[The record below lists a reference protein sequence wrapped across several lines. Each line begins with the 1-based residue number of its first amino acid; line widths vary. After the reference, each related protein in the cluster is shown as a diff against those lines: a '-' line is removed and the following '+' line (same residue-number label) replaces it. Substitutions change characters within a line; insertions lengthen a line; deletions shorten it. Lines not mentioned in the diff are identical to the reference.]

1 MRKIKTGV
9 AAASIVTLCLLGNE
23 IADSAPGA
31 GPGDWS
37 LRGGPGEIALA
48 GPSMIAQ
55 SPTNLFDVHSLRTG
69 NPVLPEPGGRPPAAL
84 LRPTMTDIGDLVLSG
99 RPALD
104 NVVTGSVA
112 PRIIFDSAI
121 RTSIDGNGGPAE
133 AGEDVYGALDRAGR
147 DAEMESYTRLAAFAA
162 NAGRRSMI
170 ASEKAGRAH
179 NGLLA
184 ALAGLFHSSSG
195 IAAAEAQSR
204 ATSEKPIQAAALS
217 RPVLSATIDAGAD
230 VGVGQGGS
238 RTSTTALS
246 AGLQAEQT
254 LFDGFRMQN
263 SLRSARMEAMRGRAS
278 ADSTI
283 RAIAMDAIGAY
294 TDLLY
299 ADNLVALQKTNRD
312 FANSQLR
319 IVQLR
324 FDLGEGTLGE
334 LSYARAQAL
343 SAIADL
349 ETAKGAYD
357 DARAKYE
364 RVFEAAPGKITP
376 IPATNRCLPSSM
388 EAAVALG
395 LHKAPEIAEARADAN
410 KAMYDF
416 RVAEGSRLPT
426 IKLTASVNG
435 DSSLGRTVSNGLPGV
450 NLSRTS
456 DLSASAGVKLTVP
469 LYDGGNT
476 KSVIREARETYYQKK
491 YNSDYVAR
499 EIEKNIRSAY
509 IAMDVA
515 RQNLTTTKNQY
526 QSISKFFYA
535 TIREYEIGEKN
546 LNDIYDAQYQKV
558 SVEDRILLSER
569 DFLTQAYIVQMFS
582 GCI

>member
-1 MRKIKTGV
+1 MRIQKTGV

-23 IADSAPGA
+23 VADSAPGA
-31 GPGDWS
+31 VAEDWS
-37 LRGGPGEIALA
+37 LRGGPDVVALADSLAIAL
-48 GPSMIAQ
+48 PSKT
-55 SPTNLFDVHSLRTG
+55 PFDVHSLRTG
-69 NPVLPEPGGRPPAAL
+69 NPALPEPGGRLPTAL
-84 LRPTMTDIGDLVLSG
+84 LRPTMTGIGDLVLSG

-104 NVVTGSVA
+104 NAATGSVA
-112 PRIIFDSAI
+112 PRIITDSTI
-121 RTSIDGNGGPAE
+121 RTSIGGDPPE
-133 AGEDVYGALDRAGR
+133 ITEDVFGALDRAGR
-147 DAEMESYTRLAAFAA
+147 DAEIESYTRLASVAM

-170 ASEKAGRAH
+170 ASEKAGRRH

-204 ATSEKPIQAAALS
+204 ASAEKPIQAAALS

-283 RAIAMDAIGAY
+283 RAIAVNAIGAY
-294 TDLLY
+294 ADLLY
-299 ADNLVALQKTNRD
+299 ADNLVALQKSNRD
-312 FANSQLR
+312 FATSQLGV
-319 IVQLR
+319 VQAR

-343 SAIADL
+343 SATADL
-349 ETAKGAYD
+349 ETAKGTYD

-364 RVFEAAPGKITP
+364 RIFETAPGKISP

-395 LHKAPEIAEARADAN
+395 LQKAPEIAEARADAN

-426 IKLTASVNG
+426 IKLTASVNS

-456 DLSASAGVKLTVP
+456 DLTASAGVKLTVP

-491 YNSDYVAR
+491 YNSEYVAR

-515 RQNLTTTKNQY
+515 RENLDTMTGQY

-546 LNDIYDAQYQKV
+546 LDDIYDAQFQKV
-558 SVEDRILLSER
+558 AVEDRILLSER